1 MFPYSPSSLAARALP
16 RQEIPAPRHEKCEIC
31 GLIGFSKGFFAGW
44 MRFSHPGRS
53 PHGCSEQPQSCGC
66 GRCGEDCHAFAALL
80 LPRQKCRG
88 SKPDPTR
95 FHEEPLMMI
104 RVHQWFDFPFKDKSF
119 PRPGFPVRG
128 IFSMSGR
135 CGVTFARRLTQPPYS
150 SHHGHGL

>member
-1 MFPYSPSSLAARALP
+1 MGRNPFGIGMKTCEMGQESQPLGGALVRNMYAEFPRLSP
-16 RQEIPAPRHEKCEIC
+16 
-31 GLIGFSKGFFAGW
+31 IGFSKGFFSGW

-95 FHEEPLMMI
+95 FHEEP
-104 RVHQWFDFPFKDKSF
+104 
-119 PRPGFPVRG
+119 
-128 IFSMSGR
+128 
-135 CGVTFARRLTQPPYS
+135 
-150 SHHGHGL
+150 